1 MDVNNVIDE
10 VLGTSKYVGDFSF
23 DELVKT
29 ASSQA
34 ADGVAVS
41 EESDQKFIII
51 FEKGELTGVILIDE
65 KGALYGEQAALMLQN
80 RDHFELFATEPSIV
94 GALAARS
101 RVFDTMHILRRLSND
116 LPSIGGRQQ
125 RPGVLCLVIQRD
137 GALQS
142 GMRVTVRKGRQI
154 IGSDTTTEDG
164 KACFKLLSGR
174 YDCVVLDRTQES
186 YTFMIDFKDRYTES
200 IIDIGG

>member
-10 VLGTSKYVGDFSF
+10 VLGASKYIGDFSF
-23 DELVKT
+23 DELLKT
-29 ASSQA
+29 ASSA
-34 ADGVAVS
+34 LVDGVAVS
-41 EESDQKFIII
+41 EESNQKFIII

-65 KGALYGEQAALMLQN
+65 KGALFGEQAALMLQN
-80 RDHFELFATEPSIV
+80 RDHFEFFSTDPSLV
-94 GALAARS
+94 AALAARS
-101 RVFDTMHILRRLSND
+101 RVFDTMHILGRLSDD

-125 RPGVLCLVIQRD
+125 RPGVLCLVIQKD
-137 GALQS
+137 GELQS

-154 IGSDTTTEDG
+154 IGSDITTGDG

-174 YDCVVLDRTQES
+174 YDCVVLDRAQES

-200 IIDIGG
+200 IIEIGG

>member
-10 VLGTSKYVGDFSF
+10 VLGASKYIGDFSF
-23 DELVKT
+23 DELMKT
-29 ASSQA
+29 AASQA
-34 ADGVAVS
+34 VDGVAVS
-41 EESDQKFIII
+41 DESGQKFIII
-51 FEKGELTGVILIDE
+51 FEKGDLSGVIHIDD
-65 KGALYGEQAALMLQN
+65 KGALFGEQAALMLQN
-80 RDHFELFATEPSIV
+80 RNHFEFFAAEPSIV
-94 GALAARS
+94 TALAARS
-101 RVFDTMHILRRLSND
+101 RIFDTMHIRRRLSDD

-154 IGSDTTTEDG
+154 IGSDITTDDG
-164 KACFKLLSGR
+164 RACFKLLSGR
-174 YDCVVLDRTQES
+174 YDCVVLDRAQES